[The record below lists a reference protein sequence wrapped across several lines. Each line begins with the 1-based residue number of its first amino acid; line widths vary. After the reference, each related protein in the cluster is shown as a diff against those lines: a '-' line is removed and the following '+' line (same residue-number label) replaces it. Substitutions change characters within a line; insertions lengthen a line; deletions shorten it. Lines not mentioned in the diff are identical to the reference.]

1 MLQEEKEFYTC
12 LSKKAI
18 LDSEK
23 YLKEISELI
32 QAGVL
37 RLEGKSGQN
46 TEFIYLE
53 CSTVLNEETG
63 QHTMVEQVIR
73 KVIEVG
79 YGISVRIKDTYPGGF
94 TERDLMYYLK
104 FSCMTVQVNDE

>member
-1 MLQEEKEFYTC
+1 MLQEEKNLYTC
-12 LSKKAI
+12 LSKKTI
-18 LDSEK
+18 LNSEK
-23 YLKEISELI
+23 YLKEIAELI

-46 TEFIYLE
+46 TEFVYLE
-53 CSTVLNEETG
+53 CLTELNEETG
-63 QHTMVEQVIR
+63 QHTMTEKVIH
-73 KVIEVG
+73 KIIEVG
-79 YGISVRIKDTYPGGF
+79 YGISVRIRDTYPLGF